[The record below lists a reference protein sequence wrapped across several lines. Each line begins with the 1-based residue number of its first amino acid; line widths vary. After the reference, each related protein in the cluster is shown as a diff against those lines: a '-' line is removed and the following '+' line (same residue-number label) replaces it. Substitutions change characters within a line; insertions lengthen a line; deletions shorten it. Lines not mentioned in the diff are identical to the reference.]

1 LGSSGFFMRRKYHDV
16 VNGRGRHLTA
26 ALAFG
31 LCCALFTAS
40 PLLAGWGDSEYGDIF
55 AYRSKPKPQPKKAVV
70 AKPVAAPVVQRQT
83 PRRARPKVSGN
94 APKPYRFPDATE
106 PLYPPVSPLDNS
118 PMYDE
123 SVVTALEYYRAA
135 SKGEWLQQV
144 YEANAGEPVWHR
156 GGDISR
162 DASAAIQILS
172 EADSHGLNPHEYHV
186 EEIFQAQQNG
196 DLTLFDL
203 LLTDNVLHYASHVRD
218 GQYRSRD
225 VDSRWLIGNG
235 SRVDLALS
243 MAQAVAEQAA
253 PRFMMEA
260 SPGHTFYSN
269 LRRDLEDYSAIE
281 KAGGWSP
288 FPAEGRRLK
297 PGVSGVEV
305 EALRARLASTDGAAL
320 DVAEPSLYDED
331 LKLAVEGFQRR
342 HGLNDDGVIGGRTRQ
357 ALAVPV
363 KNRIRQIIASME
375 RWRWLPDNFGERHI
389 VVNIPA
395 FRLWYRE
402 NGEDRLTMRTVV
414 GKTKT
419 NHQTPSFSTHMKY
432 MVLNPN
438 WNVPSSIV
446 SAEMAP
452 KASRDPGYFKKKG
465 YKVMDRAGNVV
476 DPYTVNWGQ
485 YSRSNRAPYRV
496 VESRGAAGAL
506 GTVKFIF
513 PNKHGVYLHDTQS
526 RRLFKKDFRAH
537 SHGCV
542 RIEKPAELGSVLL
555 GDKSPDEFSAL
566 ISKSGHN
573 RHINLD
579 QSLPVYLLYMT
590 AWADGKQVYFY
601 DDLYRRDRRLVQ
613 AKTSKRG

>member
-1 LGSSGFFMRRKYHDV
+1 MRRKYNDV
-16 VNGRGRHLTA
+16 VSGRRRYLTA
-26 ALAFG
+26 ALALG
-31 LCCALFTAS
+31 LCCVLFTAS
-40 PLLAGWGDSEYGDIF
+40 PLLAGWVDDEYGDIF
-55 AYRSKPKPQPKKAVV
+55 VTRSKPKPQPKKVV
-70 AKPVAAPVVQRQT
+70 AKPVAAPVVKQQA
-83 PRRARPKVSGN
+83 PRRARPKVSN
-94 APKPYRFPDATE
+94 TAPKPYRFPDAAE
-106 PLYPPVSPLDNS
+106 PLYPPVSPLGNS

-123 SVVTALEYYRAA
+123 PLSVALGHYRAA
-135 SKGEWLQQV
+135 SKGAWLQQV

-156 GGDISR
+156 RGRISR

-172 EADSHGLNPHEYHV
+172 EADSHGLNPHEYHI
-186 EEIFQAQQNG
+186 EEIFQAQQDG

-203 LLTDNVLHYASHVRD
+203 LLTDNVLHYVSHVRD
-218 GQYRSRD
+218 GQYRPRN
-225 VDSRWLIGNG
+225 VDPRWKMDGG
-235 SRVDLALS
+235 ARVDFAAGMALAVIER
-243 MAQAVAEQAA
+243 AV
-253 PRFMMEA
+253 PRFMKQT
-260 SPGHTFYSN
+260 SPGHSFYKN
-269 LRRDLEDYSAIE
+269 LRRELRDYTAI
-281 KAGGWSP
+281 ANSGGWPS
-288 FPAEGRRLK
+288 FPAEGRGLK
-297 PGVSGVEV
+297 PGMSGGEI
-305 EALRARLASTDGAAL
+305 EALRARLASTDGADL
-320 DVAEPSLYDED
+320 SIEQPSFYDDD

-342 HGLNDDGVIGGRTRQ
+342 HGLNDDGVIGARTRQ

-363 KNRIRQIIASME
+363 KDRIRQIIASME
-375 RWRWLPDNFGERHI
+375 RWRWVPENLGERYI

-395 FRLWYRE
+395 YRLWYRE
-402 NGEDRLTMRTVV
+402 NGEDKLTMRTVV
-414 GKTKT
+414 GKTKGS
-419 NHQTPSFSTHMKY
+419 HQTPSFSTDMKY

-452 KASRDPGYFKKKG
+452 KASRNPGYFKKKG

-476 DPYTVNWGQ
+476 DPYTVNWGE

-496 VESRGAAGAL
+496 VESSGAAGAL

-526 RRLFKKDFRAH
+526 RRLFKKDFRAY

-555 GDKSPDEFSAL
+555 GDRSPDEFSAL

-590 AWADGKQVYFY
+590 AWSDDNQVYFY
-601 DDLYRRDRRLVQ
+601 DDIYRRDRRLVQ